1 MYGRFEMNIVFWVL
15 VIFIGI
21 AAWFIMTFA
30 FIPLGRAIVHIWK
43 NTMNHIQEE
52 DNKNGHTDAACNK
65 GK

>member
-1 MYGRFEMNIVFWVL
+1 MNIVFWVV
-15 VIFIGI
+15 VILIGI

-52 DNKNGHTDAACNK
+52 DNKDE
-65 GK
+65 

>member
-1 MYGRFEMNIVFWVL
+1 MNIVFWAF

-43 NTMNHIQEE
+43 NTMNHIQEK
-52 DNKNGHTDAACNK
+52 DNKNE
-65 GK
+65 